1 MNTKTLFGVSI
12 ALLVVLVVAVQSI
25 FVVDQ
30 RELALVT
37 QFGEPVE
44 QYSEPGLKFK
54 LPFIQQV
61 QLFDNRIM
69 NLNADTSEVI
79 AADQKTMRVDAFA
92 KYKIIDPLR
101 FFQTAV
107 SDNRFK
113 TRLETILDSSM
124 RQVLGSRPFSALL
137 SKERSELMGRIQKI
151 VQREANGFGV
161 DVSDVRIMRAD
172 LPETAR
178 NAVHERMITDRQK
191 EAMEIRAQGAEAAQR
206 IVADADKTQVLTL
219 AEARKEAEIL
229 RGTGDAES
237 ISIFG
242 KAVGKDPEFYDF
254 YRSLEAYKKSIRNG
268 DTSIV
273 LSPKSDFLKFLTTG
287 NGKK

>member
-1 MNTKTLFGVSI
+1 
-12 ALLVVLVVAVQSI
+12 
-25 FVVDQ
+25 
-30 RELALVT
+30 
-37 QFGEPVE
+37 
-44 QYSEPGLKFK
+44 
-54 LPFIQQV
+54 
-61 QLFDNRIM
+61 
-69 NLNADTSEVI
+69 
-79 AADQKTMRVDAFA
+79 MR
-92 KYKIIDPLR
+92 
-101 FFQTAV
+101 
-107 SDNRFK
+107 
-113 TRLETILDSSM
+113 
-124 RQVLGSRPFSALL
+124 
-137 SKERSELMGRIQKI
+137 
-151 VQREANGFGV
+151 
-161 DVSDVRIMRAD
+161 
-172 LPETAR
+172 
-178 NAVHERMITDRQK
+178 RMITDRQK

-206 IVADADKTQVLTL
+206 IVADADKQRVILL

>member
-1 MNTKTLFGVSI
+1 MNTKTLLSVLVALI
-12 ALLVVLVVAVQSI
+12 LLLVLTTQSVFI
-25 FVVDQ
+25 VDQ
-30 RELALVT
+30 RKLALVT

-44 QYSEPGLKFK
+44 KYSEPGLKFK
-54 LPFIQQV
+54 VPFIQQV
-61 QLFDNRIM
+61 QFFDNRVQ

-107 SDNRFK
+107 NESRFK
-113 TRLETILDSSM
+113 SRLETILDSSM
-124 RQVLGSRPFSALL
+124 RQVLGSRPFSSLL
-137 SKERSELMGRIQKI
+137 SEERSELMGKIQKI

-161 DVSDVRIMRAD
+161 DVNDVRIKRAD
-172 LPETAR
+172 LPDESR
-178 NAVHERMITDRQK
+178 RAVHERMITDRQK

-206 IVADADKTQVLTL
+206 IIADADKQRVILL
-219 AEARKEAEIL
+219 AEARKESEIL
-229 RGTGDAES
+229 RGVGDAES

-242 KAVGKDPEFYDF
+242 NAVGKDPEFYDF